1 MMAALVWLAPC
12 GRGTTSGTQQAFT
25 HAPLPPPRCWVT
37 PDDASVKGERVLVHC
52 VQGISRS
59 ASIVIAYLMK
69 NHGWSLQVRTAPPAV
84 NHNVGFLGSSVESL
98 TLHPRPHPT

>member
-1 MMAALVWLAPC
+1 
-12 GRGTTSGTQQAFT
+12 
-25 HAPLPPPRCWVT
+25 
-37 PDDASVKGERVLVHC
+37 VKGERVLVHC

-84 NHNVGFLGSSVESL
+84 NPNVGVFGSTVESL